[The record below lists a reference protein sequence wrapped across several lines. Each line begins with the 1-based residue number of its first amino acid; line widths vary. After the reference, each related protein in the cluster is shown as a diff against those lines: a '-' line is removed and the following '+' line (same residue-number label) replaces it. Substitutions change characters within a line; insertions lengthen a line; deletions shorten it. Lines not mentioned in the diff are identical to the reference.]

1 VTVDSVRDFIHIY
14 KLTLIA
20 FLGGV
25 WILFR
30 C

>member
-25 WILFR
+25 
-30 C
+30 